1 MADSTLNGKTPSQS
15 LWLWIL
21 GIVLSVI
28 ALAFAV
34 RGVHWAEVWEAI
46 RSARIALVVLGLV
59 TVLLTTVA
67 KAMRW
72 RWLLFPEHE
81 RMRLRDLLA
90 ALLVGQM
97 LNTLVPARAGDLARA
112 YHLGE
117 YTQVS
122 KATVLGSVVAEK
134 VMDMVML
141 ALCALIAL
149 PWLYLVPWVESSTL
163 VLTVTAALALLV
175 VVALAWFGEQ
185 LLERLYPL
193 LQKLPT
199 GDWLSRLGRSG
210 VNGLQTFRNS
220 RASFN
225 AWLWSGLAYLLAVS
239 INYVLFTAM
248 DIHVPAS
255 VGLLLMVVLYV
266 GAAPPS
272 LPGKVGIFHGIAV
285 LTLTVFGVLPSVALA
300 YGALLHLLIFL
311 PPTILGLLI
320 LSLRP
325 KPPVRMEGN
334 AAWPKESLG

>member
-1 MADSTLNGKTPSQS
+1 MADTTLKGKMLAQPR
-15 LWLWIL
+15 WLWIV

-34 RGVHWAEVWEAI
+34 RGVRWPEVWQAI
-46 RSARIALVVLGLV
+46 RNARIALVVLGLV
-59 TVLLTTVA
+59 IVVLTTVA

-117 YTQVS
+117 HTQVS

-163 VLTVTAALALLV
+163 VLAVTAALALLI
-175 VVALAWFGEQ
+175 VVALAWFGER
-185 LLERLYPL
+185 LLEYLYPL

-220 RASFN
+220 RASFK

-239 INYVLFTAM
+239 VNYVLFAAM

-255 VGLLLMVVLYV
+255 VGLLLMVVLYI

-272 LPGKVGIFHGIAV
+272 LPGKVGIFHGITV
-285 LTLTVFGVLPSVALA
+285 LTLTLFGVLPSTALA
-300 YGALLHLLIFL
+300 YGALLHLTIFL

-325 KPPVRMEGN
+325 KPPVRMEGD
-334 AAWPKESLG
+334 AAWPKESLR